1 MKIIKNTVEQAAP
14 DAAKPLVM
22 HHRLIYGVGPNK
34 RLVPVGT
41 GLLLGVGAH
50 RFLITAAHVLDA
62 NEAGETDYCDL
73 ATYGQGETVVLNGE
87 SFRTAVPKGKTRF
100 ADRLDI
106 GFLRLDDASAKQIG
120 EDRFLSPANCDLDDT
135 GRKHGLYGA
144 LGYPA
149 CLNHDVEPDCATPT
163 IPSPFVYTTVL
174 HPAEAYRKYGASQN
188 THLLL
193 NVSQRKTRAAGGRKV
208 KLPDFHGM
216 SGGGLWRLI
225 QAPAKSLAVGA
236 PSLLGVVIEWHR
248 GQDGGLLAARMSLVF
263 EALRK
268 VYPDLDPLLPK
279 SGLADID
286 VDIEPS

>member
-1 MKIIKNTVEQAAP
+1 M
-14 DAAKPLVM
+14 
-22 HHRLIYGVGPNK
+22 GPNK

-100 ADRLDI
+100 ANRLDI

-135 GRKHGLYGA
+135 GRKHALYGA

-149 CLNHDVEPDCATPT
+149 CLKA
-163 IPSPFVYTTVL
+163 VL
-174 HPAEAYRKYGASQN
+174 
-188 THLLL
+188 
-193 NVSQRKTRAAGGRKV
+193 V
-208 KLPDFHGM
+208 
-216 SGGGLWRLI
+216 
-225 QAPAKSLAVGA
+225 LAVGA
-236 PSLLGVVIEWHR
+236 GSTLAGLTLMDDGVACWPTWDMPLGISAIFRLLQTHP
-248 GQDGGLLAARMSLVF
+248 RMPHLTNS
-263 EALRK
+263 
-268 VYPDLDPLLPK
+268 VYRSQPYPVGEYSQFWKWPIRTNL
-279 SGLADID
+279 
-286 VDIEPS
+286 